1 MLAFRRADSRWLAL
15 PDTRDVAIWITAVR
29 AVLLALL
36 VASAAQAG
44 PVFSAVVG
52 GSGQDYA
59 TSVASDAQGNTYV
72 AGLTYSPDFPVTP
85 GAAQTTFGGTCDAF
99 IAKLDPDGKL
109 IWATYLG
116 GLLDDWATGIALDS
130 AGNVWVTG
138 YTRSANFPLVNPIQS
153 ALDNGAS
160 DDFDAFVA
168 KLSNDG
174 SQLYYSTYLGGP
186 QDDGGVG
193 IATDPQGNA
202 YVAINVNQAM
212 GFLNQPSWPDQFGIF
227 VVKLNSAGAPSYTYF
242 HPDDEAA
249 AITLDSATNVYVAGS
264 TLGASSATLRLGA
277 MGSQQAMVFKLS
289 ADGSAEV
296 YEADLGGST
305 WANGTA
311 VAVDGAGEAYVAG
324 ITTSVDF
331 PLVKPLQSTPGA
343 RPLWMS
349 ANGGATWMPLDNL
362 PFALPQAMVVDP
374 STPSTLYE
382 ATADRGV
389 FQSLDGGA
397 TWTSASTGIAGTDV
411 EALAIDP
418 VNTATLYAA
427 TAPVSN
433 SPSVT
438 SVYKTVNGGAQWTL
452 VDSSAPI
459 GTQLAVDA
467 QNPNIVWEFNGSIRK
482 TTDGGMTWNAVSFP
496 GTVQALALDP
506 RVSGHVFASSETMP
520 CLIGCI
526 SYQPPYIYSSAD
538 GGKSWTPITAVYP
551 YSPLLVD
558 GSTSPSTVYDGLG
571 DRSSDGGTTWT
582 QISPPPGGYV
592 NSSVAA
598 LDPSGTLYTA
608 VPGGSNYVSHDYAQ
622 TWTAT
627 GSFIPPFT
635 MEAGGPSITA
645 LNPAGAGGT
654 LDATTGQVAT
664 SGFVT
669 KLSADG
675 SSAVFS
681 TYLRGHASMG
691 PFPLFEAEPNDF
703 QDQTWISA
711 IAVDAAGN
719 ATVAGGTRSADF
731 PTVQA
736 VQPANAGMADAWVA
750 TIAPDGSALNFSTY
764 FGGAQDDGA
773 LGAALDSMGNVIF
786 AGQTWSPNFPRSQ
799 PLLAPTGFGEAFVT
813 KIEMPGPPVISSVYN
828 NASNEPGIEAG
839 SWVTIKGSNLANTFP
854 GQTWTDAQI
863 VNGNLPTS
871 LDGVSVTIDG
881 KPAFVYYISPV
892 QINVQAPSDSTIGP
906 VNVVVDNNGTVSA
919 PATAQLQAVA
929 PALFL
934 YLGTSY
940 AVASL
945 LPDYT
950 PLGDPAA
957 VPGTVAAQPGQTI
970 ALWGTGF
977 GTTNPPVPAGTT
989 VTGAPATVTL
999 PQVTVGGVTAKLISS
1014 ILSAGSAGL
1023 YQITIQ
1029 LPDNTP
1035 TGSVSVTASVNG
1047 VQSQNSALLFVSPA
1061 KQ

>member
-1 MLAFRRADSRWLAL
+1 MQAFLRVDSLRPAL
-15 PDTRDVAIWITAVR
+15 PDTGYVSGWVTVVR
-29 AVLLALL
+29 AILLALL
-36 VASAAQAG
+36 VASAGHAG
-44 PVFSAVVG
+44 PVFSAVLG

-59 TSVASDAQGNTYV
+59 TSVVSDSQGNTYV

-85 GAAQTTFGGTCDAF
+85 GAVQTTFGGTCDAF
-99 IAKLDPDGKL
+99 IAKLGPDGRR

-130 AGNVWVTG
+130 ADNVWVTG

-153 ALDNGAS
+153 TLDNGAS
-160 DDFDAFVA
+160 DDYDAFVA

-174 SQLYYSTYLGGP
+174 SRLDYSSFLGGP

-193 IATDPQGNA
+193 IAADSQGNA
-202 YVAINVNQAM
+202 YVAINVNSAA
-212 GFLNQPSWPDQFGIF
+212 GFLGEQSDLFGIM
-227 VVKLNSAGAPSYTYF
+227 VVKLNSIGAPLYTYF
-242 HPDDEAA
+242 HPSGEAA
-249 AITLDSATNVYVAGS
+249 AIALDSATNVYVAGS
-264 TLGASSATLRLGA
+264 TLGESSATLRLGT

-289 ADGSAEV
+289 SDGSTKV
-296 YEADLGGST
+296 YETDLGGSA
-305 WANGTA
+305 WAIGTA
-311 VAVDGAGEAYVAG
+311 VAVDSAGEAYVAG
-324 ITTSVDF
+324 ITPSVDF
-331 PLVKPLQSTPGA
+331 PLLHPLQSTPGA
-343 RPLWMS
+343 RPIWVS
-349 ANGGATWMPLDNL
+349 ANGGGSWMPLDNL
-362 PFALPQAMVVDP
+362 PFALPQAMVADP
-374 STPSTLYE
+374 STPTTLYE
-382 ATADRGV
+382 ATGDLGV
-389 FQSLDGGA
+389 FKSLDGGA
-397 TWTSASTGIAGTDV
+397 TWTSASTGIAGTDI

-418 VNTATLYAA
+418 VNTAILYAA
-427 TAPVSN
+427 TAPSTN
-433 SPSVT
+433 ASPSQ
-438 SVYKTVNGGAQWTL
+438 VYKTVNGGAQWTL
-452 VDSSAPI
+452 VDSSAVQDA
-459 GTQLAVDA
+459 QLAVDT
-467 QNPNIVWEFNGSIRK
+467 QNPNIVWEFNSSIRK
-482 TTDGGMTWNAVSFP
+482 STDSGMTWNAVSFP

-526 SYQPPYIYSSAD
+526 SYQPPYVYSSAD
-538 GGKSWTPITAVYP
+538 GGQSWTPITAVYP
-551 YSPLLVD
+551 YSPLLAD

-571 DRSSDGGTTWT
+571 DRSSDGGVTWT

-592 NSSVAA
+592 DSSVAA

-608 VPGGSNYVSHDYAQ
+608 VPGGSNYVSHNYAQ
-622 TWTAT
+622 TWTTT

-635 MEAGGPSITA
+635 EEAQGPSITA

-654 LDATTGQVAT
+654 LYATIGQVAT

-675 SSAVFS
+675 SSIVFS
-681 TYLRGHASMG
+681 TYLRGHASMES
-691 PFPLFEAEPNDF
+691 FPLFEAEPNDF
-703 QDQTWISA
+703 MDQTWISA

-719 ATVAGGTRSADF
+719 ATVAGGTRATDF
-731 PTVQA
+731 AVVKA
-736 VQPANAGMADAWVA
+736 VQPANAGMADAFLA
-750 TIAPDGSALNFSTY
+750 TIAPDGSTLNFSSY

-773 LGAALDSMGNVIF
+773 LGAALDSMGNALI
-786 AGQTWSPNFPRSQ
+786 AGQTWSPNFPQSV

-813 KIEMPGPPVISSVYN
+813 KIEMPGPPVISTVYN
-828 NASNEPGIEAG
+828 NASNGPGIEAG

-863 VNGNLPTS
+863 VDGNLPTS

-906 VNVVVDNNGTVSA
+906 VNVVVDNNGTMSA

-977 GTTNPPVPAGTT
+977 GATNPPVPAGTT
-989 VTGAPATVTL
+989 VTGAPAAIIL
-999 PQVTVGGVTAKLISS
+999 PQVTVGGVAAKVISS

-1035 TGSVSVTASVNG
+1035 TGSIAVTASVNG
-1047 VQSQNSALLFVSPA
+1047 AQSQSGALLFVSSA
-1061 KQ
+1061 Q